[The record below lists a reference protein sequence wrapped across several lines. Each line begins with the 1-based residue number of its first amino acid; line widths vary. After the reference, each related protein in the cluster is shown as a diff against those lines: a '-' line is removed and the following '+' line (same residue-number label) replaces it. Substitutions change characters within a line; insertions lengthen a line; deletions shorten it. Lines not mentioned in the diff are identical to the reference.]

1 MWWKHRADS
10 RRLRD
15 VSSGRLR
22 PGARLFRM
30 PARTQIYRRHDP
42 RSRDR
47 RDARLDFRYRKVG
60 GSDCWPKNCG
70 STDQQ
75 KHARG
80 SRENPKW
87 KVRARIHSRDGD
99 RATALSRPVATGAA
113 AVHRKD
119 WATLAGVDE
128 LAKKINDPSRAL
140 RERVAAATLI
150 PAAILLLRDSRR

>member
-1 MWWKHRADS
+1 MWCNTRAVS

-47 RDARLDFRYRKVG
+47 GYARLDFRYGKVG
-60 GSDCWPKNCG
+60 GSDRWPEDCE
-70 STDQQ
+70 STGHR
-75 KHARG
+75 KHARS

-87 KVRARIHSRDGD
+87 NVRTRIYSRDGD
-99 RATALSRPVATGAA
+99 RAAALSRPVATGTAA
-113 AVHRKD
+113 AHRKD
-119 WATLAGVDE
+119 RATLASVNE
-128 LAKKINDPSRAL
+128 LA
-140 RERVAAATLI
+140 
-150 PAAILLLRDSRR
+150 